1 MTIQVHPNPDGT
13 AIVSWNGQAVALMR
27 SVTFPPPP
35 PPEYD
40 DTMPGYSP
48 DGLVHGWEM
57 ITHGGLFL
65 SSLQADTLLASLED
79 RIKARTGSPSA
90 GLG

>member
-1 MTIQVHPNPDGT
+1 MTIQVHPKPDGT

-27 SVTFPPPP
+27 SVAFPALPL
-35 PPEYD
+35 D

-65 SSLQADTLLASLED
+65 SSLQADTLLAELED
-79 RIKARTGSPSA
+79 RIKAKTGGPSA
-90 GLG
+90 RLG